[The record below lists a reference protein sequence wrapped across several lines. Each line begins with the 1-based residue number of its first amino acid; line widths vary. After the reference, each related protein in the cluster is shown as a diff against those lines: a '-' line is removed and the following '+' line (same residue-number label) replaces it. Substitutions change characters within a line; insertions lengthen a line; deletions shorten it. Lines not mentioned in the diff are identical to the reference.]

1 MSDPERD
8 SQGRAKEKRP
18 VQRVNPN
25 VEIYFDKI
33 NDSGLSNADKD
44 LMKKAVLDQ
53 FLKRNESLVLEEEEL
68 VPDE

>member
-1 MSDPERD
+1 MSDPGRD

-33 NDSGLSNADKD
+33 NESGLSNADMD
-44 LMKKAVLDQ
+44 LVKKGILDQ
-53 FLKRNESLVLEEEEL
+53 FIHRNESIVLEEEEL